1 MKLYF
6 NHPIS
11 ILHLAK
17 PNPLIYI
24 SLALFLLKETLMRRT
39 KPSGIICLLITAVI
53 WGSSFV
59 AQSIGMQSIDAF
71 TFTGIRTTLGVIF
84 LLPFTLIINKGFD
97 FSRKTLRAGLILG
110 IVFSFAQNFQQFA
123 FYYSTSGKIAFIT
136 AFYMFF
142 VPLFSVIFL
151 RKKIA
156 VLTWA
161 SILLGLVGLFLLC
174 IDPSDMTSINMGDI
188 LALICAVFYA
198 VQIMLIDKF
207 LEDGVNGI
215 QLSFMQ
221 FAVAA
226 VLSVIAMFIFEKP
239 ILADIKTA
247 APSLLYSGIMS
258 CGIAYTLQ
266 IVGQKNASPVVA
278 SLLMCLE
285 SVFAVITASI
295 ILHENMQPREMAGC
309 LIMFAAI
316 IISQVSETLSAKK
329 QNPESAG
336 SS

>member
-1 MKLYF
+1 
-6 NHPIS
+6 
-11 ILHLAK
+11 
-17 PNPLIYI
+17 
-24 SLALFLLKETLMRRT
+24 MRRT
-39 KPSGIICLLITAVI
+39 KPLGIVLLLITAII

-59 AQSIGMQSIDAF
+59 AQSIGMESVDAF
-71 TFTGIRTTLGVIF
+71 TFTGIRTTLGMLF

-97 FSRKTLRAGLILG
+97 FRKSTLKKGLILG
-110 IVFSFAQNFQQFA
+110 IVFSIAQNFQQFA

-151 RKKIA
+151 KKKIA
-156 VLTWA
+156 VLTWL
-161 SILLGLVGLFLLC
+161 SIIIGLLGLFLLC
-174 IDPSDMTSINMGDI
+174 INPQDLTNINMGDV

-207 LEDGVNGI
+207 MEENISGV

-221 FAVAA
+221 FFVAA
-226 VLSVIAMFIFEKP
+226 IISIIAMFIFEQP
-239 ILADIKTA
+239 NLADIKTA

-266 IVGQKNASPVVA
+266 IVGQKHASPVVA

-285 SVFAVITASI
+285 SVFAVIAAAI
-295 ILHENMQPREMAGC
+295 VLHEGMSPREAAGC

-316 IISQVSETLSAKK
+316 ILSQVSETLSSKH
-329 QNPESAG
+329 QNREPS
-336 SS
+336 

>member
-1 MKLYF
+1 
-6 NHPIS
+6 
-11 ILHLAK
+11 
-17 PNPLIYI
+17 
-24 SLALFLLKETLMRRT
+24 MRRT
-39 KPSGIICLLITAVI
+39 KPSGIICLLITAII

-71 TFTGIRTTLGVIF
+71 TFTGIRTFLGVLF

-97 FSRKTLRAGLILG
+97 FRSKTLRAGLILG

-142 VPLFSVIFL
+142 VPLFSVLFL

-156 VLTWA
+156 VLTWL
-161 SILLGLVGLFLLC
+161 SIVIGLLGLFLLC
-174 IDPSDMTSINMGDI
+174 IDPTDLTSINLGDI

-207 LEDGVNGI
+207 LEDDINGI

-221 FAVAA
+221 FVVAS
-226 VLSVIAMFIFEKP
+226 VISVIAMFIFEQP
-239 ILADIKTA
+239 NIADIKTA

-285 SVFAVITASI
+285 SVFAVITAAI
-295 ILHENMQPREMAGC
+295 VLHENLLPREMAGC

-316 IISQVSETLSAKK
+316 IISQVSETVSAKK

>member
-1 MKLYF
+1 
-6 NHPIS
+6 
-11 ILHLAK
+11 
-17 PNPLIYI
+17 
-24 SLALFLLKETLMRRT
+24 MRRT
-39 KPSGIICLLITAVI
+39 KLSGIILLLLTSII

-71 TFTGIRTTLGVIF
+71 TFTGIRTLLGMLF

-97 FSRKTLRAGLILG
+97 FSGKTLKKGLILG
-110 IVFSFAQNFQQFA
+110 IVFSIAQNFQQFA

-142 VPLFSVIFL
+142 VPLFSVIL
-151 RKKIA
+151 LKKKIA
-156 VLTWA
+156 VLTWL
-161 SILLGLVGLFLLC
+161 SIIIGLAGLFFLC
-174 IDPSDMTSINMGDI
+174 INPEELTSINPGDI

-207 LEDGVNGI
+207 LEDGTSGV

-221 FAVAA
+221 FFVAA
-226 VLSVIAMFIFEKP
+226 VISIIAMFIFEKP
-239 ILADIKTA
+239 VIADIRTA

-316 IISQVSETLSAKK
+316 IISQVSETVSAKK
-329 QNPESAG
+329 QNQESAG

>member
-1 MKLYF
+1 
-6 NHPIS
+6 
-11 ILHLAK
+11 
-17 PNPLIYI
+17 
-24 SLALFLLKETLMRRT
+24 MRRT
-39 KPSGIICLLITAVI
+39 KPLGIVLLLITAII

-59 AQSIGMQSIDAF
+59 AQSIGMESVDAF
-71 TFTGIRTTLGVIF
+71 TFTGIRTALGMLF

-97 FSRKTLRAGLILG
+97 LRKSTLKKGLILG
-110 IVFSFAQNFQQFA
+110 IVFSIAQNFQQFA

-151 RKKIA
+151 KKKIA
-156 VLTWA
+156 VLTWL
-161 SILLGLVGLFLLC
+161 SILLGLLGLFLLC
-174 IDPSDMTSINMGDI
+174 LDPSDLTNINMGDI

-207 LEDGVNGI
+207 MGDNISGV

-221 FAVAA
+221 FFVAA
-226 VLSVIAMFIFEKP
+226 IISIVAMFIFEQP
-239 ILADIKTA
+239 NLADIKAA

-266 IVGQKNASPVVA
+266 IVGQKHASPVVA

-285 SVFAVITASI
+285 SVFAVIAAAI
-295 ILHENMQPREMAGC
+295 VLHENMLPREMAGC

-316 IISQVSETLSAKK
+316 ILSQVSETLSAKK
-329 QNPESAG
+329 RNPESEV

>member
-1 MKLYF
+1 
-6 NHPIS
+6 
-11 ILHLAK
+11 
-17 PNPLIYI
+17 
-24 SLALFLLKETLMRRT
+24 MRRT
-39 KPSGIICLLITAVI
+39 KPLGIVLLLITAII

-59 AQSIGMQSIDAF
+59 AQSIGMESVDAF
-71 TFTGIRTTLGVIF
+71 TFTGIRTTLGMLF

-97 FSRKTLRAGLILG
+97 FRKSTLKKGLILG
-110 IVFSFAQNFQQFA
+110 IVFSIAQNFQQFA

-151 RKKIA
+151 KKKIA
-156 VLTWA
+156 VLTWL
-161 SILLGLVGLFLLC
+161 SIIIGLLGLFLLC
-174 IDPSDMTSINMGDI
+174 INPQDLTNINMGDI

-207 LEDGVNGI
+207 MEENISGV

-221 FAVAA
+221 FFVAA
-226 VLSVIAMFIFEKP
+226 IISIIAMFIFEQP
-239 ILADIKTA
+239 NIADIKTA

-266 IVGQKNASPVVA
+266 IVGQKYSSPVVA

-285 SVFAVITASI
+285 SVFAVIAAAI
-295 ILHENMQPREMAGC
+295 ILHEGMSAREAIGC
-309 LIMFAAI
+309 VIMFAAI
-316 IISQVSETLSAKK
+316 ILSQVSETLSAKR
-329 QNPESAG
+329 QRPEPA
-336 SS
+336 

>member
-1 MKLYF
+1 MRKTR
-6 NHPIS
+6 PQGV
-11 ILHLAK
+11 IL
-17 PNPLIYI
+17 
-24 SLALFLLKETLMRRT
+24 
-39 KPSGIICLLITAVI
+39 LLITAII

-71 TFTGIRTTLGVIF
+71 TFTGIRTTLGMLF

-97 FSRKTLRAGLILG
+97 LSKATLKKGLILG

-142 VPLFSVIFL
+142 VPLFSVMFL
-151 RKKIA
+151 KKKIA
-156 VLTWA
+156 ALTWI
-161 SILLGLVGLFLLC
+161 SIFIGLIGLFLLC
-174 IDPSDMTSINMGDI
+174 INPAELTNINLGDI

-207 LEDGVNGI
+207 VEDGKTSGV

-221 FAVAA
+221 FFVAA
-226 VLSVIAMFIFEKP
+226 VISIVAMFIFEHP
-239 ILADIKTA
+239 VIADIKTAAPSLLKTA

-266 IVGQKNASPVVA
+266 ILGQKKASPVVA

-285 SVFAVITASI
+285 SVFAVISAAI
-295 ILHENMQPREMAGC
+295 VLHENMLPRELAGC
-309 LIMFAAI
+309 LIMFGAI
-316 IISQVSETLSAKK
+316 ILSQVSESLSAKK
-329 QNPESAG
+329 QNQES
-336 SS
+336 SEPI

>member
-1 MKLYF
+1 MRKG
-6 NHPIS
+6 N
-11 ILHLAK
+11 
-17 PNPLIYI
+17 
-24 SLALFLLKETLMRRT
+24 TMRRT
-39 KPSGIICLLITAVI
+39 KPIGIVLLLITAII

-71 TFTGIRTTLGVIF
+71 TFTGIRTTLGVLF
-84 LLPFTLIINKGFD
+84 LLPITLIVNKGFD
-97 FSRKTLRAGLILG
+97 FRKKTLRSGLILG
-110 IVFSFAQNFQQFA
+110 IVFSIAQNFQQFA

-142 VPLFSVIFL
+142 VPLFSVLFL
-151 RKKIA
+151 KKKIA

-161 SILLGLVGLFLLC
+161 SIIMGIIGLFLLC
-174 IDPSDMTSINMGDI
+174 IDPSDLTSVNLGDA

-207 LEDGVNGI
+207 LEENVNGV

-221 FAVAA
+221 FTVAA
-226 VLSVIAMFIFEKP
+226 VISIIAMFIFEKP
-239 ILADIKTA
+239 VLADIKTA

-266 IVGQKNASPVVA
+266 IVGQKHASPVVA

-285 SVFAVITASI
+285 SVFAVIA
-295 ILHENMQPREMAGC
+295 
-309 LIMFAAI
+309 AAI
-316 IISQVSETLSAKK
+316 ILKEGLLPRELAGCIVMFSAIILSQVSETLSAKK
-329 QNPESAG
+329 RNQESAKL
-336 SS
+336 S

>member
-1 MKLYF
+1 
-6 NHPIS
+6 
-11 ILHLAK
+11 
-17 PNPLIYI
+17 
-24 SLALFLLKETLMRRT
+24 MRRT
-39 KPSGIICLLITAVI
+39 KPIGIVLLLITAII

-71 TFTGIRTTLGVIF
+71 TFTGIRTALGVLF
-84 LLPFTLIINKGFD
+84 LLPITLIINKGFD
-97 FSRKTLRAGLILG
+97 FSKKTLRAGLILG

-151 RKKIA
+151 KKKIA

-161 SILLGLVGLFLLC
+161 SIIIGLVGLFLLC
-174 IDPSDMTSINMGDI
+174 IDPSDLTSVNFGDV
-188 LALICAVFYA
+188 LALICAIFYA

-207 LEDGVNGI
+207 LEENINGV

-221 FAVAA
+221 FVVAA
-226 VLSVIAMFIFEKP
+226 VLSIIAMFIFEKP
-239 ILADIKTA
+239 VIADIKTA

-285 SVFAVITASI
+285 SVFAVITAAI
-295 ILHENMQPREMAGC
+295 ILHEAMAPRETAGC

-316 IISQVSETLSAKK
+316 LLSQISESLSAKK
-329 QNPESAG
+329 RNPEQAKPT
-336 SS
+336 